1 VGNVLC
7 FLGMKENSV
16 LLRADVVSRG
26 LTLDSVSGSSDAG
39 FLSGGTDCEVRSGSL
54 NSVLSGN
61 TAKIVARSLVGL
73 NDLGATIRNLR
84 SLGETLAV
92 NEVEI
97 WLLVLELR
105 ALGSELGSGVLG
117 TESRSLHAEGTSSC
131 LVFKTSLIET
141 ELATW
146 AIDAEIGLRGLESEV
161 NLGPLVLVRS
171 VVLAEASR
179 GLSANSLLEASN
191 SASGVRAE

>member
-1 VGNVLC
+1 MGNVLC

-26 LTLDSVSGSSDAG
+26 LTLDSVRGSSDAG
-39 FLSGGTDCEVRSGSL
+39 FFSGGTDCEVRSGSL
-54 NSVLSGN
+54 NSVLSSN
-61 TAKIVARSLVGL
+61 TAKRVAGSLVGL

-84 SLGETLAV
+84 SLGDTLAV

-105 ALGSELGSGVLG
+105 ALGSEFGSGVFG

-161 NLGPLVLVRS
+161 NLGPLVLVGS

-179 GLSANSLLEASN
+179 GLAANCLLEASN